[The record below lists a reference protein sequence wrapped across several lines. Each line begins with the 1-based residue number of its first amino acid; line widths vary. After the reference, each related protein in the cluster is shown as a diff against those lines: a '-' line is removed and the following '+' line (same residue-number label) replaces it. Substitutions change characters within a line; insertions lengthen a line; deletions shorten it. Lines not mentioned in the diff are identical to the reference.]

1 MGGIFLRGNL
11 VDVREERGWLII
23 MTPTFKAANATMN
36 PMRSFSLD
44 RLASGSQYGIKGY
57 HT

>member
-1 MGGIFLRGNL
+1 MGGIFLRGYL
-11 VDVREERGWLII
+11 VDVREERGWLIL
-23 MTPTFKAANATMN
+23 MTPTFKAAYATMN

-44 RLASGSQYGIKGY
+44 RLASGSQYDIKGY